1 MLKVYKHTA
10 PFQLEGGESLPGF
23 ELAYTTAGTLNREG
37 NNVVWVCHALTGN
50 AEPQE
55 WWPGLVGPG
64 KLLDPARYFI
74 ICANVLGGC
83 YGSTG
88 PLSLNPQTGEPWY
101 HSFPVLTNRDIVR
114 AFQLLKEHIGISRIS
129 LLLGGSLGGQ
139 HAVEWAISN
148 PQDVERL
155 VLLATNAWHS
165 PWGIAFNE
173 SQRMAIE
180 ADASWLQKSPRAGE
194 SGLKVARSI
203 GMLSYR
209 TWQIYNERQAEATT
223 DADKLENYRAATY
236 QRYQGQKL
244 VNRFNA
250 FTYYRLS
257 QAMDSHQVG
266 RGRGSTAAALSG
278 VSAKTLVVGV
288 DSDILFPVHEQEFL
302 ASHIPGASLRVISS
316 VYGHDGFLV
325 EAEAIAAAIQHHFPQ
340 LREEVVKHEKIDL

>member
-1 MLKVYKHTA
+1 MLEVFKHTA
-10 PFQLEGGESLPGF
+10 PFQLEGGQSLPGF

-37 NNVVWVCHALTGN
+37 NNVVWICHALTGN
-50 AEPQE
+50 AQPQE

-74 ICANVLGGC
+74 VCANVLGGC

-88 PLSLNPQTGEPWY
+88 PLSVNPQTGEPWY
-101 HSFPVLTNRDIVR
+101 HTFPVLTNRDIVR
-114 AFQLLKEHIGISRIS
+114 AFQLLKEHIGISRIGYM
-129 LLLGGSLGGQ
+129 LGGSLGGQ
-139 HAVEWAISN
+139 HALEWAIQY
-148 PQDVERL
+148 PQDIEHL

-180 ADASWLQKSPRAGE
+180 ADASWLQNTPRAGE
-194 SGLKVARSI
+194 SGLKVARTI

-209 TWQIYNERQAEATT
+209 TWQIYNDRQAEAGT
-223 DADKLENYRAATY
+223 DKLENYRAATY
-236 QRYQGQKL
+236 QQYQGQKL

-266 RGRGSTAAALSG
+266 RGRQSTEAALAG
-278 VSAKTLVVGV
+278 VTAKTLVLGV
-288 DSDILFPVHEQEFL
+288 DTDLLFPVHEQEYL
-302 ASHIPGASLRVISS
+302 AKHIPDAALQVISS
-316 VYGHDGFLV
+316 QYGHDGFLV
-325 EAEAIAAAIQHHFPQ
+325 ESVEIAAALQRHFPE
-340 LREEVVKHEKIDL
+340 LTEEAVTREKIGL